1 MPGKAAK
8 IRVSEKQQILLQ
20 ELSRSC
26 TQSKSVVQRAT
37 IILRGFEGRL
47 NEEIALQ
54 VGQNRQQV
62 GSLAATLA

>member
-1 MPGKAAK
+1 
-8 IRVSEKQQILLQ
+8 
-20 ELSRSC
+20 
-26 TQSKSVVQRAT
+26 
-37 IILRGFEGRL
+37 L